1 MKSRCFKSATMAIAT
16 MSAAFAYGAGFA
28 LYEGSTTGTALGGA
42 VMGKAVDASANF
54 YNAATLSDFTG
65 TVVTVG
71 FVTEHPRANSYVDGH
86 YAHKMNAGRFMLPH
100 FYVAQPL
107 PHGFTFGLGFA
118 PEFGLGTHY
127 NQNWE
132 LSWNTRQTTV
142 MGLSLNPN
150 VAYAINDKWSVAAG
164 LRFMYFSF
172 DQYSS
177 PWAAQNGSYYGRM
190 RNHLKGDNGML
201 DWGWQIGTRY
211 KFTDRISAG
220 VQYRSYIDT
229 KVKGYTHTRVKSVDY
244 ADAEAQARAA
254 ADAQLANSPYA
265 AYAGLPIYE
274 QIRQQAYQQAYAT
287 AHQTVGGSVAGAAKG
302 NTGSASAKIRLP
314 QSITAGVNWDVT
326 DTVHLGSAL
335 TWTQWSSMKEI
346 NFHLPSGVKTT
357 NLSWHDVFR
366 VGFGGSWDFHDNFSL
381 MGSYVYD
388 IDPCSRR
395 KNNGSTMLPP
405 GDRHIGNVGLLW
417 HWKQF
422 ELSLSYGLV
431 YMCRDSLTLTDPLGE
446 DRKFKTKRGV
456 SHQVGLSLSYRF

>member
-1 MKSRCFKSATMAIAT
+1 MKAKCFGLAAVAIASIAAT
-16 MSAAFAYGAGFA
+16 SAFGAGFA

-71 FVTEHPRANSYVDGH
+71 FVTEHPRANSYVDGR
-86 YAHKMNAGRFMLPH
+86 YTHKMNAGRFMLPH
-100 FYVAQPL
+100 LYVAQPIA
-107 PHGFTFGLGFA
+107 HGFTFGLGFA
-118 PEFGLGTHY
+118 PEYGLGTHY

-150 VAYAINDKWSVAAG
+150 LAYAINDDWSVAVG
-164 LRFMYFSF
+164 LRLMYFSF

-177 PWAAQNGSYYGRM
+177 PWAAQDGSYYGQM
-190 RNHLKGDNGML
+190 RNHLKGDNGMI
-201 DWGWQIGTRY
+201 DWGWQIATRY
-211 KFTDRISAG
+211 KFTDRLSAG

-229 KVKGYTHTRVKSVDY
+229 KVKGQTHTRVKSTDY
-244 ADAEAQARAA
+244 ADAEAQALAA
-254 ADAQLANSPYA
+254 ANAQIAPYI
-265 AYAGLPIYE
+265 GLPIYE
-274 QIRQQAYQQAYAT
+274 ALRQQAYQQAYDT
-287 AHQTVGGSVAGAAKG
+287 AHNSVDAAVANGAKG

-314 QSITAGVNWDVT
+314 QSVTAGVNWDVT

-335 TWTQWSSMKEI
+335 TWTEWSSMKRI

-366 VGFGGSWDFHDNFSL
+366 FGFGGAWDFHDNFSL

-405 GDRHIGNVGLLW
+405 GDRHIGNVGVLW

-431 YMCRDSLTLTDPLGE
+431 YMVRESLALTDPLGD

-456 SHQVGLSLSYRF
+456 SHQVGLSLTYRF

>member
-1 MKSRCFKSATMAIAT
+1 MKSRCLGFATAVVASVAAI
-16 MSAAFAYGAGFA
+16 SAYGAGFA

-42 VMGKAVDASANF
+42 VMGKAMDASANF

-86 YAHKMNAGRFMLPH
+86 YTHKMNAGRFMLPH
-100 FYVAQPL
+100 LYVAQPL

-127 NQNWE
+127 DQNWKM
-132 LSWNTRQTTV
+132 SWNTRQTTV

-150 VAYAINDKWSVAAG
+150 LAYAINDDWSVAAG
-164 LRFMYFSF
+164 IRLMYFSF

-177 PWAAQNGSYYGRM
+177 PWAAQDGSYYGQM
-190 RNHLKGDNGML
+190 RNHLKGDNGMI

-229 KVKGYTHTRVKSVDY
+229 KVKGYTHTRVKSTDY

-254 ADAQLANSPYA
+254 ADAQIAP
-265 AYAGLPIYE
+265 YAGLPIYE
-274 QIRQQAYQQAYAT
+274 QIRQQAYQKAYAT
-287 AHQTVGGSVAGAAKG
+287 AHQSVDSAVGSAARG
-302 NTGSASAKIRLP
+302 NTGAASAKIRLP
-314 QSITAGVNWDVT
+314 QSVTAGVNWDVT

-335 TWTQWSSMKEI
+335 TWTEWSSMKRI

-366 VGFGGSWDFHDNFSL
+366 FGFGGAWDFHDNFAL

-422 ELSLSYGLV
+422 ELSLSYGIV
-431 YMCRDSLTLTDPLGE
+431 YMCRESLTLTDPLGE

-456 SHQVGLSLSYRF
+456 SHQVGLSLTYRF

>member
-1 MKSRCFKSATMAIAT
+1 MRSRYFSYAAAASAFVAVT
-16 MSAAFAYGAGFA
+16 SAYGAGFA

-71 FVTEHPRANSYVDGH
+71 FVTEHPRANSYVDGR

-100 FYVAQPL
+100 MYVAQPL
-107 PHGFTFGLGFA
+107 GYGFTFGLGFA

-132 LSWNTRQTTV
+132 MSWNTRQTTV
-142 MGLSLNPN
+142 MGLSVNPN
-150 VAYAINDKWSVAAG
+150 IAYAITDDWSVSAG
-164 LRFMYFSF
+164 IRFMYFSF

-177 PWAAQNGSYYGRM
+177 PWAAKDGSYYGQL

-201 DWGWQIGTRY
+201 DWGWQIATRY

-229 KVKGYTHTRVKSVDY
+229 KVKGHTHTRVKNVDY
-244 ADAEAQARAA
+244 SA
-254 ADAQLANSPYA
+254 ADAQIAPYI
-265 AYAGLPIYE
+265 GLPIYE
-274 QIRQQAYQQAYAT
+274 TLRQQA
-287 AHQTVGGSVAGAAKG
+287 HQSVDNAVSSAAQG

-335 TWTQWSSMKEI
+335 TWTEWSSMKRI
-346 NFHLPSGVKTT
+346 DFHLPSGVKTT

-395 KNNGSTMLPP
+395 KDNGSTMLPP
-405 GDRHIGNVGLLW
+405 GDRHIGNVGVLW

-431 YMCRDSLTLTDPLGE
+431 YMVRESLTLTDPLGDE
-446 DRKFKTKRGV
+446 RKFKTKRGV
-456 SHQVGLSLSYRF
+456 SHQVGLSLTYRF

>member
-287 AHQTVGGSVAGAAKG
+287 AHQTVDGSVAGAAKG

>member
-1 MKSRCFKSATMAIAT
+1 MKSRCFGSVAVAIA
-16 MSAAFAYGAGFA
+16 SIAAASAYGAGFA

-100 FYVAQPL
+100 MYVAQQL
-107 PHGFTFGLGFA
+107 GHGFTFGLGFA

-127 NQNWE
+127 NQNWKM
-132 LSWNTRQTTV
+132 SWNTRQTTV
-142 MGLSLNPN
+142 MGLSVNPN
-150 VAYAINDKWSVAAG
+150 IAYAINDDWSVAAG

-172 DQYSS
+172 DQYSA
-177 PWAAQNGSYYGRM
+177 PWAAQDGSYYGRL

-201 DWGWQIGTRY
+201 DWGWQIATRY

-229 KVKGYTHTRVKSVDY
+229 KVKGYTHTRVKGVDY

-254 ADAQLANSPYA
+254 ADAQIAP
-265 AYAGLPIYE
+265 YAGLPIYE
-274 QIRQQAYQQAYAT
+274 RIRQQAYQKAYAT
-287 AHQTVGGSVAGAAKG
+287 AHDSVDSAVYGAAKG

-335 TWTQWSSMKEI
+335 TWTEWSSMKEI

-366 VGFGGSWDFHDNFSL
+366 FGFGGSWDFHDNFSL

-405 GDRHIGNVGLLW
+405 GDRHIGNIGVLW

-431 YMCRDSLTLTDPLGE
+431 YMCRESLTLTDPLGE
-446 DRKFKTKRGV
+446 DHKFKTKRGV
-456 SHQVGLSLSYRF
+456 SHQVGLSLTYRF

>member
-1 MKSRCFKSATMAIAT
+1 MKSRCFKSAAVAVALIAT
-16 MSAAFAYGAGFA
+16 ASAHGAGFA

-42 VMGKAVDASANF
+42 VMGKAADASANF
-54 YNAATLSDFTG
+54 YNAATLSDFTN
-65 TVVTVG
+65 TVITVG
-71 FVTEHPRANSYVDGH
+71 FVTEHPRANSYVDGR
-86 YAHKMNAGRFMLPH
+86 YAHKMNAGRFILPH
-100 FYVAQPL
+100 LYVAQPIG
-107 PHGFTFGLGFA
+107 HGFTFGLGFA
-118 PEFGLGTHY
+118 PEYGLGTHY

-132 LSWNTRQTTV
+132 MSWNTRQTTV

-150 VAYAINDKWSVAAG
+150 LSYAINDDWSVAVG
-164 LRFMYFSF
+164 LRLMYFAF

-177 PWAAQNGSYYGRM
+177 PWAAKDGSYYGQL

-201 DWGWQIGTRY
+201 DWGWQLATRY

-220 VQYRSYIDT
+220 LQYRSYIDT
-229 KVKGYTHTRVKSVDY
+229 KVKGYTHTRVRNVDY
-244 ADAEAQARAA
+244 ADAEALARAA
-254 ADAQLANSPYA
+254 ADAQIAP
-265 AYAGLPIYE
+265 YAGLPIYE
-274 QIRQQAYQQAYAT
+274 QIRQQAYQQAYAQ
-287 AHQTVGGSVAGAAKG
+287 AHKSVDSAVNSAAKG
-302 NTGSASAKIRLP
+302 NSGSASAKIRLP

-335 TWTQWSSMKEI
+335 TWTEWSSMKEI

-366 VGFGGSWDFHDNFSL
+366 VGLGGAWDFHDNFSL

-395 KNNGSTMLPP
+395 KDNGSTMLPP
-405 GDRHIGNVGLLW
+405 GDRHIGNVGVLW

-431 YMCRDSLTLTDPLGE
+431 YMVRESLTLTDSLGME
-446 DRKFKTKRGV
+446 RKFKTKRGV